1 MSQSPSDLQG
11 DNLGLQSYRQGWQ
24 ALNRLLHEN
33 KSFSGRET
41 NNAFLNCGK
50 NTPFADVSSTIGWDF
65 ADDARAIGLI
75 DYDHDGDLDLFVT
88 NRTAPRVRLLQN
100 NLRSESNFLSLHLT
114 GSAKTT
120 PRDAIGARAEVHLKE
135 QLVPH
140 LRTLHAGQSFL
151 AQSSRWL
158 HFGLG
163 KDAIIEKVVIHWPG
177 SKSQIFTGIKANQ
190 QLHLT
195 QGIATATPRKTR
207 RNSTLIETP
216 HPIPEKSSAAR
227 IIPPVGHTFPN
238 IPTANGEPLSIS
250 ETTLIA
256 LWSRTCPHCQ
266 QELQSWA
273 TKAAQF
279 KTSNIKLVLLCT
291 DQEPYDQVN
300 DYLKSINSPFS
311 TRMAGP
317 EAVELLDA
325 LHASIIDLWIPIP
338 VPTSFLVSRE
348 GQLLAIYRGNTSI
361 EQIINDSKFTT
372 APPLERRSAGTP
384 FAGRW
389 TSKPKPSSPQRTAQQ
404 LLQRAQPTLAIDYLR
419 SALTQPFLQ
428 GEEFT
433 RSDNLLLLGQVL
445 GQQGRP
451 TEAIPQLEAASQLLP
466 KDIRVLRLLATAH
479 AETGKFSKSFAILN
493 DAISYHPQ
501 NLDIYNDAI
510 DIAQKANDPIRVL
523 DYQRRSA
530 DNNPE
535 NPNLRYRLTLSQ
547 LEQGQPL
554 DAIANCKA
562 ILGTSPK
569 FLEAANLLSRI
580 LSTHPRE
587 KVRSPQESLALASR
601 LCLISKNSNANH
613 LLSLAYAQAN
623 LSNFKEATKKLKLL
637 TNLAPPESKFTK
649 EVEAA
654 LVKTKANQPIRN
666 ILWK

>member
-1 MSQSPSDLQG
+1 VSQSPTGPQG
-11 DNLGLQSYRQGWQ
+11 ENLSLQSYRQGWR

-33 KSFSGRET
+33 KSFSGNET

-50 NTPFADVSSTIGWDF
+50 NNPFADVSSTIGWDF

-88 NRTAPRVRLLQN
+88 NRTAPRIRLLQN

-114 GSAKTT
+114 GAAKTT
-120 PRDAIGARAEVHLKE
+120 PRDAIGARVEVHLEK
-135 QLVPH
+135 QLIPH

-163 KDAIIEKVVIHWPG
+163 KDAVIEKVVVHWPG
-177 SKSQIFTGIKANQ
+177 SGSQTFTSIKANQ

-195 QGIATATPRKTR
+195 QGKATATPRKTR
-207 RNSTLIETP
+207 RNPALTAAP
-216 HPIPEKSSAAR
+216 HPITEKSSVAR
-227 IIPPVGHTFPN
+227 IIPPAGHTFPN

-273 TKAAQF
+273 TKAAKF
-279 KTSNIKLVLLCT
+279 KTSEIKLALLCT
-291 DQEPYDQVN
+291 DQEPFDQASAF
-300 DYLKSINSPFS
+300 LKSINSPFS

-317 EAVELLDA
+317 GAVELLDA

-338 VPTSFLVSRE
+338 VPTSFLVSKE
-348 GQLLAIYRGNTSI
+348 GQLLAIYRGNASI
-361 EQIINDSKFTT
+361 EQIIDDKKFAT
-372 APPLERRSAGTP
+372 AHPLKRRSAGTP

-389 TSKPKPSSPQRTAQQ
+389 TSKPAPSSPQRTAQQ
-404 LLQRAQPTLAIDYLR
+404 LLQRAQPSLAIDYLR
-419 SALTQPFLQ
+419 SALTKPFFQ
-428 GEEFT
+428 SDKFT
-433 RSDNLLLLGQVL
+433 QSDNLLLLGQIL

-451 TEAIPQLEAASQLLP
+451 TEAIPQLEAARELIP

-493 DAISYHPQ
+493 NAISYHPQ
-501 NLDIYNDAI
+501 NLDIYDDAI
-510 DIAQKANDPIRVL
+510 DIARKANDPTRAF
-523 DYQRRSA
+523 DYKKQSA
-530 DNNPE
+530 DNNPR

-554 DAIANCKA
+554 EAIANCKT

-580 LSTHPRE
+580 FSTHSRE
-587 KVRSPQESLALASR
+587 RVRSPQESLALASR
-601 LCLISKNSNANH
+601 LCLISKNRNASY

-623 LSNFKEATKKLKLL
+623 LKNFEEATKKLKLL
-637 TNLAPPESKFTK
+637 TAVAPPDSKFTK

-654 LVKTKANQPIRN
+654 LVKTKAHQPIRN
-666 ILWK
+666 VLWK

>member
-1 MSQSPSDLQG
+1 MSQSPTDPQN
-11 DNLGLQSYRQGWQ
+11 DNLSLQSYRQGWQ

-135 QLVPH
+135 QLV
-140 LRTLHAGQSFL
+140 
-151 AQSSRWL
+151 RW
-158 HFGLG
+158 HGRRRQN
-163 KDAIIEKVVIHWPG
+163 P
-177 SKSQIFTGIKANQ
+177 S
-190 QLHLT
+190 
-195 QGIATATPRKTR
+195 

-273 TKAAQF
+273 TKATQF
-279 KTSNIKLVLLCT
+279 KTSNIKLALLCT
-291 DQEPYDQVN
+291 DQEHNDQAN
-300 DYLKSINSPFS
+300 AYLKSINSSFS

-338 VPTSFLVSRE
+338 VPTSFLVSKE
-348 GQLLAIYRGNTSI
+348 GQLLAIYRGNASI
-361 EQIINDSKFTT
+361 EQIINDTKFATGT
-372 APPLERRSAGTP
+372 PLERRSAGTP

-389 TSKPKPSSPQRTAQQ
+389 TSKPAPSSPQRTAQQ
-404 LLQRAQPTLAIDYLR
+404 LLQRAQPSLAINYLR
-419 SALTQPFLQ
+419 SALTKPFFQ
-428 GEEFT
+428 GEKFT
-433 RSDNLLLLGQVL
+433 QSDNLLLLGQIL

-451 TEAIPQLEAASQLLP
+451 TEAIPELEAARELLP
-466 KDIRVLRLLATAH
+466 KDIRILRLLATAH

-493 DAISYHPQ
+493 EAISYHPQ
-501 NLDIYNDAI
+501 NLDIYDDAI
-510 DIAQKANDPIRVL
+510 DIARRANDPIRL
-523 DYQRRSA
+523 LNYQKKTA

-547 LEQGQPL
+547 LEEGQPL
-554 DAIANCKA
+554 DAIANCKT
-562 ILGTSPK
+562 ILRTSPK

-580 LSTHPRE
+580 LSTHPKK

-601 LCLISKNSNANH
+601 LCLISKNRNANH

-623 LSNFKEATKKLKLL
+623 LRKFDEATKKLKLL
-637 TNLAPPESKFTK
+637 TNLAPPGSKFTK

-654 LVKTKANQPIRN
+654 LVKTKASQPIRN